1 MPRRKAIPHHC
12 FHQARDNEQI
22 RDHLPRAI
30 LGFFATTCTEA
41 AARRV
46 GVVPGGWCSGLAWA
60 ARPGRNSGTIRV
72 KSYFLRRL
80 LLIPPTLVGITLLV
94 FVITRFVPGG
104 PMERMLQ
111 EAARGAE
118 QGGKRSST
126 TNQAQGG
133 LSEEQL
139 EEIEEQ
145 FGLDQH
151 VLAAYGQWLGVLPR
165 EVRVS
170 KGEFSER
177 GDEMIGGHID
187 PATTAEI
194 VLRGDGRLARVT
206 RRGDAVAGA
215 VFAETGKPVAGEG
228 WKLRYETPQDRKD
241 RYLRRNPGAPGAP
254 EYAPRAVIY
263 QTRFSGLLQGDMGR
277 STVYN
282 DPVHEMIFSRMPVA
296 VYFGLLTAVI
306 TYAVCLPLGIL
317 KALKHRTFIDSSTSV
332 LIFLGYSI
340 PGFALGAI
348 LLVHLGARMNLF
360 PLFGL
365 TSPDFDQLGTLGKI
379 KDLAHHTVLPLL
391 CYLIGS
397 FAVLTMMTKNNLM
410 DNLAA
415 DYVRTAVA
423 KGASFRRAV
432 FGHAFRNSMI
442 PVATSLGDLV
452 TVFIGGSMLIET
464 VFDIQGFGLLQ
475 YQSVIARDVPVIMG
489 TLAIAAFLMLLGH
502 VISDFIVAMVD
513 PRIKFE

>member
-1 MPRRKAIPHHC
+1 M
-12 FHQARDNEQI
+12 
-22 RDHLPRAI
+22 
-30 LGFFATTCTEA
+30 
-41 AARRV
+41 
-46 GVVPGGWCSGLAWA
+46 
-60 ARPGRNSGTIRV
+60 

-80 LLIPPTLVGITLLV
+80 LLIPPTLIGITLLV
-94 FVITRFVPGG
+94 FTITRFVPGG
-104 PMERMLQ
+104 PLDRMLQ

-118 QGGKRSST
+118 QGGKRTSS
-126 TNQAQGG
+126 NQTQSG

-139 EEIEEQ
+139 EELEEQ
-145 FGLDQH
+145 FGLNQP

-165 EVRVS
+165 EVRIS
-170 KGEFSER
+170 KGEFTGRS
-177 GDEMIGGHID
+177 DETIGGGTD
-187 PATTAEI
+187 PENTAEV
-194 VLRGDGRLARVT
+194 VLRGDGRVARVK
-206 RRGDAVAGA
+206 RQGEAVVSAL
-215 VFAETGKPVAGEG
+215 FAETGKPVDGEG
-228 WKLRYETPQDRKD
+228 WKVRYETGADRQERFK
-241 RYLRRNPGAPGAP
+241 RRNPNSPVP
-254 EYAPRAVIY
+254 EYSPRAVIY
-263 QTRFSGLLQGDMGR
+263 QTRLSGLLQGDLGR

-282 DPVHEMIFSRMPVA
+282 DPVDEMIFSRMPVA
-296 VYFGLLTAVI
+296 AYFGLLTAII
-306 TYAVCLPLGIL
+306 TYAVCLPLGVL

-365 TSPDFDQLGTLGKI
+365 TSPDFDQLDTFGQI

-391 CYLIGS
+391 CYIIGS
-397 FAVLTMMTKNNLM
+397 FAMLTMMTKNNLM

-415 DYVRTAVA
+415 DYVRTAMA

-442 PVATSLGDLV
+442 PIATSLGDLV
-452 TVFIGGSMLIET
+452 TIFIGGSMLIET

-489 TLAIAAFLMLLGH
+489 TLTIAALLMLIGH